1 MGECTNTLGG
11 FTGRGDA
18 KGRCARG
25 RHINAAEACK
35 DLCKEASECAEGAET
50 SIRAGAGECLLSP
63 GSHAHS
69 GFEQPTSDGLHK
81 EWGARELGAGSVRY
95 GALPREAVC
104 TENLTPWLKLL
115 PCRDRAG
122 LATLLERRRVYGGSY
137 HSLRV
142 HIRAGETQ
150 GSARTDGVLEAGSG
164 SAPETANATCGEK
177 GTRCFRDKRG
187 GGRDDVRGDV
197 SGGREGPPVSEG
209 SGGVVL
215 EQTLTLVLGGGR
227 KGIPQKGAAGGFGPP
242 REVSVRGLFG
252 RALGESCP
260 LAGTSRLYLEVDQ
273 TGVPGT
279 ASRPG
284 RSNGSAAY
292 HEKDGPGKDFLG
304 YGEVREGGVVVAEQG
319 AEAGKYSSDAFGRDK
334 GEKIVGGPSMEDSK
348 GLAGREKRE
357 SVGAAAGFS
366 KGLRGVTVTP
376 EPTQVWSADS
386 GLKQLLDYDLK
397 RAPLAQPLDVSFR
410 QNGSHRWAAKQA
422 PFEVSR
428 FVTGHGMERGGIR
441 LELTRVTDPP
451 GGDTDVRF
459 FQLLPWFIRVYF
471 HTLRLEMDGR
481 HMALS
486 DWTRE
491 VSLVPAIDRERQA
504 VMELRL
510 RIPAAVGRVVLS
522 MEFDKVP
529 SVFPLL
535 YCFLKPFP
543 LTPPF
548 KVDIF

>member
-1 MGECTNTLGG
+1 M
-11 FTGRGDA
+11 
-18 KGRCARG
+18 
-25 RHINAAEACK
+25 
-35 DLCKEASECAEGAET
+35 
-50 SIRAGAGECLLSP
+50 SIREGAGECLLSP
-63 GSHAHS
+63 ESHARP
-69 GFEQPTSDGLHK
+69 GFEQPTSDGLQ
-81 EWGARELGAGSVRY
+81 WGAGELGAGSARY

-115 PCRDRAG
+115 PCWDRAG

-150 GSARTDGVLEAGSG
+150 VRDWTEGVSEAGSG
-164 SAPETANATCGEK
+164 SASETACGEK
-177 GTRCFRDKRG
+177 GTSCLRDERG
-187 GGRDDVRGDV
+187 GGRDDVSEREGDV
-197 SGGREGPPVSEG
+197 STGREGSEG
-209 SGGVVL
+209 SGGIVL

-227 KGIPQKGAAGGFGPP
+227 KGIPRKGAAGGFVGL
-242 REVSVRGLFG
+242 RELSVSGLFG

-284 RSNGSAAY
+284 NTSGSAAY
-292 HEKDGPGKDFLG
+292 HEKDGPGKEFLG
-304 YGEVREGGVVVAEQG
+304 YEEEREGGLVRAERG
-319 AEAGKYSSDAFGRDK
+319 AEAGKHPSVAFGRDSADD
-334 GEKIVGGPSMEDSK
+334 GEKSVGGPSMEDSK
-348 GLAGREKRE
+348 GLADRERRE

-366 KGLRGVTVTP
+366 DGLRGVSVTP
-376 EPTQVWSADS
+376 ESTQVWLADS
-386 GLKQLLDYDLK
+386 GSKQLLDYDLK
-397 RAPLAQPLDVSFR
+397 RAPLGQPLDVSFR

-481 HMALS
+481 HVALS

-529 SVFPLL
+529 SVFPL
-535 YCFLKPFP
+535 CIASSKPC
-543 LTPPF
+543 LRL
-548 KVDIF
+548 IFSR

>member
-1 MGECTNTLGG
+1 LGECTNTLGG

-18 KGRCARG
+18 EGRCARG

-35 DLCKEASECAEGAET
+35 DLSKEATDCTEGL
-50 SIRAGAGECLLSP
+50 IRGGLGDCLLSP
-63 GSHAHS
+63 ESHAHP

-81 EWGARELGAGSVRY
+81 RGAWKLGAGSVRY

-142 HIRAGETQ
+142 HIRAEETQ

-164 SAPETANATCGEK
+164 SAPEMANAVCGEK
-177 GTRCFRDKRG
+177 GREKCG

-197 SGGREGPPVSEG
+197 SSGREGPPGSEG
-209 SGGVVL
+209 SGGIVL
-215 EQTLTLVLGGGR
+215 EQTLTLVLRGGR
-227 KGIPQKGAAGGFGPP
+227 RGIPQKGAAGGFGGP

-273 TGVPGT
+273 TGVPET

-284 RSNGSAAY
+284 STNESEGH
-292 HEKDGPGKDFLG
+292 HEKDGPGKEFLG
-304 YGEVREGGVVVAEQG
+304 YGEEREGGLVRAERG
-319 AEAGKYSSDAFGRDK
+319 AEAGKHSSDAFGRRSANDI
-334 GEKIVGGPSMEDSK
+334 EKSVGQPSMEE
-348 GLAGREKRE
+348 GLADGEESE
-357 SVGAAAGFS
+357 SVVAVAGFS
-366 KGLRGVTVTP
+366 NGLRGVTVTP
-376 EPTQVWSADS
+376 EPTKVWSADS
-386 GLKQLLDYDLK
+386 GSKQLLDYDLK
-397 RAPLAQPLDVSFR
+397 RAPLGQPLDVSFR

-428 FVTGHGMERGGIR
+428 FVTGHGMERGGLR
-441 LELTRVTDPP
+441 LELTRVTDLP
-451 GGDTDVRF
+451 GGDTNVRF

-471 HTLRLEMDGR
+471 HTLRVEMDGR
-481 HMALS
+481 HVALS
-486 DWTRE
+486 DWTRG
-491 VSLVPAIDRERQA
+491 VNLVPAIDRERQA

-522 MEFDKVP
+522 MDFDKVP
-529 SVFPLL
+529 SVFPL
-535 YCFLKPFP
+535 CIASPKPC
-543 LTPPF
+543 LRLPF
-548 KVDIF
+548 SR